1 MGYLFSLSLET
12 ENAFVRRTLD
22 IIQWRCGVCGVILT
36 PRKFWHFQ
44 YLMHFHRCASRL
56 QMHTVS
62 EIILSSGCSVRLG
75 KVDIQYCL
83 CIQILCGNDAPTKYT
98 GYSSSISGTD
108 KQQEVINC
116 KAAQPEDAYKRI
128 SSISHYSAAHTNY
141 DQLATVW
148 SGYTDNAVKRR

>member
-1 MGYLFSLSLET
+1 
-12 ENAFVRRTLD
+12 
-22 IIQWRCGVCGVILT
+22 
-36 PRKFWHFQ
+36 
-44 YLMHFHRCASRL
+44 
-56 QMHTVS
+56 MHTVS

-75 KVDIQYCL
+75 KVDI
-83 CIQILCGNDAPTKYT
+83 CGNDAPTKYT

-141 DQLATVW
+141 DQLATV
-148 SGYTDNAVKRR
+148 